1 MSGAVC
7 AGGRG
12 RGHLARL
19 ALGKATKEGPKRDCN
34 IAQYTHSTREGKE
47 DLVKEKGRNGGEGE
61 KGSGGKGEGEGK
73 GSDNKG
79 KVEGGSVYNHDDIRN
94 GGTSLS
100 SRWRSGS

>member
-1 MSGAVC
+1 M
-7 AGGRG
+7 
-12 RGHLARL
+12 ARL

-79 KVEGGSVYNHDDIRN
+79 KVGGGECVQP
-94 GGTSLS
+94 
-100 SRWRSGS
+100 